1 MIMTGH
7 GSRLVRALRVALMA
21 LLAAWSCGGAE
32 AQVPDEINYQGRLT
46 SPGGQP
52 VNATV
57 SMVFSLYDVATGGSA
72 LYSETQSV
80 TVANGTFNVAIGSV
94 TPLALPFDVPY
105 YLGITVGADP
115 EMTPRQALLATPY
128 ALGAANAGGASFNG
142 NITLAE
148 STSASVGNIYK
159 GTKPFIHNYG
169 SGDTFVGEISGNFTM
184 TGADNT
190 GFGYGTLL
198 TNSTGGSNTAVGVE
212 ALVANT
218 SGSANTAI
226 GDAAAIFNTS
236 GSFNTATG
244 YTALYNN
251 GSGNNNTAIGDAA
264 AFFNTSGSF
273 NTATGY
279 TALYNNDSGNF
290 NTANGEGT
298 LFTNVT
304 GALNTAVGDTA
315 LYANISGDE
324 NAAVGFLALGRN
336 TIGDGNSAFGAG
348 ALFSNF
354 VGSSNTAV
362 GADAD
367 VVSIDLTNATAIG
380 AGAHV
385 DASNRV
391 RIGDS
396 QVTQIGGQ
404 VAWSNLS
411 DRREKKDIRD
421 LTFGLDFI
429 KALHPVE
436 FRLRNSNDRIDFG
449 FIAQDVEALI
459 GTQYNVLGI
468 GGTAE
473 RKLSLRYTDLIAPM
487 VKAIQ
492 QQQAL
497 IEAQA
502 SEIAM
507 LRQQVAQMA
516 QLQDQTAR
524 LAALEARLGVK

>member
-1 MIMTGH
+1 MGV
-7 GSRLVRALRVALMA
+7 LAFWMA
-21 LLAAWSCGGAE
+21 WVCGGAA
-32 AQVPDEINYQGRLT
+32 AQIPDKLNYQGKLT
-46 SPGGQP
+46 NSSGQP
-52 VNATV
+52 VSATV
-57 SMVFSLYDVATGGSA
+57 SMVFQLYDVATGGSA
-72 LYSETQSV
+72 LYAEAQ
-80 TVANGTFNVAIGSV
+80 TVAVTNGIFNVAIGSE
-94 TPLALPFDVPY
+94 TPLSLPFDVPY
-105 YLGITVGADP
+105 FLGVTVGADP
-115 EMTPRQALLATPY
+115 EMTPRQAVLSSPY
-128 ALGAANAGGASFNG
+128 ALRATSADATSFAG

-198 TNSTGGSNTAVGVE
+198 TDTSGDSNTAVGVE

-218 SGSANTAI
+218 TGSANTAI

-236 GSFNTATG
+236 GSHNTAVG
-244 YTALYNN
+244 YTALY
-251 GSGNNNTAIGDAA
+251 SNTIAM
-264 AFFNTSGSF
+264 
-273 NTATGY
+273 
-279 TALYNNDSGNF
+279 YN
-290 NTANGEGT
+290 
-298 LFTNVT
+298 V
-304 GALNTAVGDTA
+304 AVG
-315 LYANISGDE
+315 E
-324 NAAVGFLALGRN
+324 
-336 TIGDGNSAFGAG
+336 G
-348 ALFSNF
+348 ALFSNTGPF
-354 VGSSNTAV
+354 GNGNSALGYQALYSSASTSENTAV
-362 GADAD
+362 GAFALYHSISGFGNTGIGNTAD
-367 VVSIDLTNATAIG
+367 VASSDVFNASAIG
-380 AGAHV
+380 AGALV
-385 DASNRV
+385 DASNHV
-391 RIGDS
+391 RIGNEM
-396 QVTQIGGQ
+396 VTQIGGQ

-411 DRREKKDIRD
+411 DRREKKDIHD
-421 LTFGLDFI
+421 LAFGLDFI

-468 GGTAE
+468 GGTPE

-492 QQQAL
+492 QQQSL

>member
-7 GSRLVRALRVALMA
+7 GSRLVRALRVALVA

-57 SMVFSLYDVATGGSA
+57 SMVFSLYDVTTGGSA

-142 NITLAE
+142 NITLVE

-218 SGSANTAI
+218 TGSFNTVV
-226 GDAAAIFNTS
+226 GDAAAIFNTT
-236 GSFNTATG
+236 GSHNTAVG
-244 YTALYNN
+244 YTALY
-251 GSGNNNTAIGDAA
+251 SNTIA
-264 AFFNTSGSF
+264 N
-273 NTATGY
+273 
-279 TALYNNDSGNF
+279 YN
-290 NTANGEGT
+290 
-298 LFTNVT
+298 V
-304 GALNTAVGDTA
+304 AVG
-315 LYANISGDE
+315 E
-324 NAAVGFLALGRN
+324 
-336 TIGDGNSAFGAG
+336 G
-348 ALFSNF
+348 ALFSNTGPF
-354 VGSSNTAV
+354 GNGNSALGYQALYSSASTSENTAV
-362 GADAD
+362 GAFALYHSISGFGNTGIGNTAD
-367 VVSIDLTNATAIG
+367 VASSDVFNASAIG
-380 AGAHV
+380 AGALV
-385 DASNRV
+385 DASNHV
-391 RIGDS
+391 RIGNEF
-396 QVTQIGGQ
+396 VTQIGGQ

-421 LTFGLDFI
+421 LAFGLDFV
-429 KALHPVE
+429 KALRPVE
-436 FRLRNSNDRIDFG
+436 FRMRGGNDRIDFG
-449 FIAQDVEALI
+449 FIAQDVETLL
-459 GTQYNVLGI
+459 GTGYNVLGI

-473 RKLSLRYTDLIAPM
+473 HKLSLRYTDLIAPM

-507 LRQQVAQMA
+507 FRQQVAQMA